1 MFTTIT
7 TVPSSDMCIR
17 IIVSKV
23 DSNTIQVRSKMEDGE
38 GGKWLG
44 HVLTPPLVEAAIMV
58 LTDMGLA
65 LLSVVANL
73 MVINSLREKEALLA
87 VKQNLVNCI
96 H

>member
-1 MFTTIT
+1 
-7 TVPSSDMCIR
+7 
-17 IIVSKV
+17 
-23 DSNTIQVRSKMEDGE
+23 MEDGE

-73 MVINSLREKEALLA
+73 MVINSLREKEALLG
-87 VKQNLVNCI
+87 VKQNLVNFI
-96 H
+96 HEKDGQRK

>member
-1 MFTTIT
+1 
-7 TVPSSDMCIR
+7 
-17 IIVSKV
+17 
-23 DSNTIQVRSKMEDGE
+23 MEDGE

>member
-1 MFTTIT
+1 
-7 TVPSSDMCIR
+7 
-17 IIVSKV
+17 
-23 DSNTIQVRSKMEDGE
+23 MEDGE
-38 GGKWLG
+38 GSKWLG

-96 H
+96 HKRDQRSFTTGYMI

>member
-1 MFTTIT
+1 M
-7 TVPSSDMCIR
+7 
-17 IIVSKV
+17 
-23 DSNTIQVRSKMEDGE
+23 DGNG

-44 HVLTPPLVEAAIMV
+44 HVLTPPLVDSAIMV

-87 VKQNLVNCI
+87 VKQNLVNYI
-96 H
+96 HERDQRN

>member
-1 MFTTIT
+1 
-7 TVPSSDMCIR
+7 
-17 IIVSKV
+17 
-23 DSNTIQVRSKMEDGE
+23 MEDGE
-38 GGKWLG
+38 GGRWLG

-73 MVINSLREKEALLA
+73 MVINSLREKEALLG
-87 VKQNLVNCI
+87 VKQNLVRQETKDGFCHSQKLLSRNMSF